1 MSGLPRPGVR
11 FFRIAGRS
19 DLAVFVA
26 AIVVAVASSTTV
38 GWFTDRL
45 ERGIRLESATVLAAD
60 LRLESGRSAAT
71 LDAADRE
78 AQTRGLRTA
87 RTTSVTSVV
96 HAADQAQ
103 LATVIASDGGYPL
116 RGSLRLAQ
124 VVYGP
129 TVETVALPS
138 PGTAYIDPRLASR
151 LNVAVGDVLPVSYT
165 HLTLP
170 TNREV

>member
-60 LRLESGRSAAT
+60 RPYLLRNSSC
-71 LDAADRE
+71 
-78 AQTRGLRTA
+78 
-87 RTTSVTSVV
+87 VV
-96 HAADQAQ
+96 AC
-103 LATVIASDGGYPL
+103 SM
-116 RGSLRLAQ
+116 
-124 VVYGP
+124 
-129 TVETVALPS
+129 
-138 PGTAYIDPRLASR
+138 
-151 LNVAVGDVLPVSYT
+151 N
-165 HLTLP
+165 
-170 TNREV
+170 